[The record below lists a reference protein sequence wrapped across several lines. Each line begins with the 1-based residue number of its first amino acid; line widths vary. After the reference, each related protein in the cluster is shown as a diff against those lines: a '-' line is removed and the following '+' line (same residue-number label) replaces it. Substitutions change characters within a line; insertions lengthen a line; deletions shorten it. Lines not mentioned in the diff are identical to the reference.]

1 MRGPLPQTL
10 FERQVDLT
18 RFLLQRMHGIADHL
32 IGHVQP
38 HLPEHHLDVVD
49 ELIETL
55 DDGDQ
60 IDPNLHLYV
69 DADADPSTGR
79 KGSERA
85 ASTGTEYMLSVVGG
99 SGRATHY
106 DRDGNLLT
114 GPLVTFVVDGNSV
127 LITSD
132 IDLSRDE
139 RVPISSELLIGCA
152 EGFDTRKVRTAEA
165 EALHAALPPLEGLY
179 GAAREAIEFAAAIRL
194 SLHLLHAE

>member
-38 HLPEHHLDVVD
+38 HLPEHDLDVVD

-60 IDPNLHLYV
+60 IDPDLHLYV
-69 DADADPSTGR
+69 DAVLCEMRLAI
-79 KGSERA
+79 A
-85 ASTGTEYMLSVVGG
+85 AGT
-99 SGRATHY
+99 
-106 DRDGNLLT
+106 
-114 GPLVTFVVDGNSV
+114 
-127 LITSD
+127 
-132 IDLSRDE
+132 RDE

>member
-1 MRGPLPQTL
+1 MIGPLPQTL

-18 RFLLQRMHGIADHL
+18 RFLLQRMHGIDSHL
-32 IGHVQP
+32 IKCVRP
-38 HLPEHHLDVVD
+38 HLPEDNHYVVA

-55 DDGDQ
+55 DDEEQ

-69 DADADPSTGR
+69 DAVLCEMRLAI
-79 KGSERA
+79 A
-85 ASTGTEYMLSVVGG
+85 AGT
-99 SGRATHY
+99 
-106 DRDGNLLT
+106 
-114 GPLVTFVVDGNSV
+114 
-127 LITSD
+127 
-132 IDLSRDE
+132 RDE

-165 EALHAALPPLEGLY
+165 EALHAALPPIEGLY